1 MPRRT
6 AGIAETTDASGDEF
20 DRVNGKCAASE
31 IARNTRLLQMREQG
45 NGGTMPSHSQSREI
59 ALSVPFRLL
68 TSHCQFDKKR
78 ARGKDRRA
86 AVLPFGGGT

>member
-31 IARNTRLLQMREQG
+31 IARNTRLLQMREHAV
-45 NGGTMPSHSQSREI
+45 PI
-59 ALSVPFRLL
+59 ASPAK
-68 TSHCQFDKKR
+68 S
-78 ARGKDRRA
+78 
-86 AVLPFGGGT
+86 P